1 MGYYRNYRR
10 PYYYSRN
17 SYYRRRRPINPKNLL
32 IGLAVLFVIGLAS
45 NFKAFLDSLLFP
57 IILYGGIGFVVWKLV
72 KRRKKLGDSSK
83 LSDLQVGAAK
93 RDDAEINSEK
103 HGCKCYMEGLS
114 CGEQE
119 VADTL
124 SRELGY
130 KDYFIFNNLII
141 PSENRGSTQIDHIVV
156 SKFGIF
162 VIESKDYSGWI
173 FGEKDQT
180 FWTQSLPGGKN
191 KFQFQ
196 NPIHQNYAHI
206 MALKALM
213 PFAADSFYSIVV
225 FSDKSEIKTAPIENV
240 VYLSQLIGCIKKYT
254 QEKLTENDTQ
264 LVIGKLSYACQ
275 TVDITT
281 SEHIVNLNTH
291 QPA

>member
-1 MGYYRNYRR
+1 M
-10 PYYYSRN
+10 
-17 SYYRRRRPINPKNLL
+17 
-32 IGLAVLFVIGLAS
+32 LFVIGLAS